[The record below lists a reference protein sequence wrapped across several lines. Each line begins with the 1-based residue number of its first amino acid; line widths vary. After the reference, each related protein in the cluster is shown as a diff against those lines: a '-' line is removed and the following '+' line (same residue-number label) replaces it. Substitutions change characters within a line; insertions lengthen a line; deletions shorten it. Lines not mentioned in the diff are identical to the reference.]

1 MSSPEDNA
9 VVRSN
14 PIRSYTVFTGIV
26 EGIGKVE
33 SLRVGAGAA
42 CRLTVKTNLEVG
54 KLPIGASIA
63 VNGAC
68 LTIVAR
74 RSGRPSTFQADVG
87 PETIACTT
95 LGGLRPGDRVHLEPA
110 LRLGDSLGGHMMS
123 GHVDS
128 TGRVESARKQAGTL
142 ALRVTAP
149 DDLATYLFKK
159 GSIAIDGVSLTINR
173 VEGSSFEVLLIPH
186 TLEVTLLSELR
197 AGSRVNLEADMIAK
211 QVARI
216 VERIHAR

>member
-1 MSSPEDNA
+1 M
-9 VVRSN
+9 
-14 PIRSYTVFTGIV
+14 FTGIV

-33 SLRVGAGAA
+33 SLRGGTGAA
-42 CRLTVKTNLEVG
+42 RRLTVKTNLEVG

-95 LGGLRPGDRVHLEPA
+95 LGNLAPGARVHLEPA

-123 GHVDS
+123 GHVDG
-128 TGRVESARKQAGTL
+128 TGRVEGARKQAGTL
-142 ALRVTAP
+142 ALRVSAP
-149 DDLATYLFKK
+149 EDIATYLFKK
-159 GSIAIDGVSLTINR
+159 GSIAIDGVSLTLNQ

-186 TLEVTLLSELR
+186 TLEVTLLGELR